1 MAEIAL
7 AGTTYGKKEPIE
19 TIYFGGGTPSLLAVD
34 QVYRILQTIHRY
46 FDTSDVRECSFEL
59 NPDDVDA
66 AYLHELRQTGIDRL
80 SIGIQSFFEGDLQW
94 MNRAHTAVEARNI
107 IPMARAAGFDN
118 FSIDLIFGLADQS
131 LQTWQQ
137 NLSFALEQSAPHL
150 STYSLTIEP
159 RTPLYNQVKRGVKSA
174 ASDEKLERQYLLTM
188 KMLQQHGYEHYEVSS
203 FAKPGFRSQHN
214 QQYWQH
220 TNYLGLGPS
229 AHSFW
234 QDEEMEARRW
244 SNARSLRQFEQ
255 WQATGKIPLEHDET
269 LSATQ
274 LANEYIMLR
283 LRTSDGLDLGTLRQ
297 RYRTDLRTIKGKDLA
312 DMAAQRLIEADYKD
326 RIQLTRDGF
335 LICDAVTERLL
346 I

>member
-1 MAEIAL
+1 
-7 AGTTYGKKEPIE
+7 
-19 TIYFGGGTPSLLAVD
+19 
-34 QVYRILQTIHRY
+34 
-46 FDTSDVRECSFEL
+46 
-59 NPDDVDA
+59 
-66 AYLHELRQTGIDRL
+66 
-80 SIGIQSFFEGDLQW
+80 
-94 MNRAHTAVEARNI
+94 
-107 IPMARAAGFDN
+107 
-118 FSIDLIFGLADQS
+118 
-131 LQTWQQ
+131 
-137 NLSFALEQSAPHL
+137 
-150 STYSLTIEP
+150 
-159 RTPLYNQVKRGVKSA
+159 
-174 ASDEKLERQYLLTM
+174 
-188 KMLQQHGYEHYEVSS
+188 
-203 FAKPGFRSQHN
+203 
-214 QQYWQH
+214 
-220 TNYLGLGPS
+220 
-229 AHSFW
+229 
-234 QDEEMEARRW
+234 MEARRW